1 MNPQPESNPYA
12 APQGQDGRRAADGR
26 HQRHPL
32 ETVVTFAIIAAIAW
46 GVSFSLL
53 VPIVGGL
60 SALFITDTH
69 YGSGILLAFWVSV
82 AAGLAAGIKAIR
94 T

>member
-12 APQGQDGRRAADGR
+12 APQGQDDRPAADGR

-32 ETVVTFAIIAAIAW
+32 ETFVTFAIIAAIAW

-60 SALFITDTH
+60 SALFITETY
-69 YGSGILLAFWVSV
+69 YGSGILLALWISV
-82 AAGLAAGIKAIR
+82 AAGLATGIKAIR